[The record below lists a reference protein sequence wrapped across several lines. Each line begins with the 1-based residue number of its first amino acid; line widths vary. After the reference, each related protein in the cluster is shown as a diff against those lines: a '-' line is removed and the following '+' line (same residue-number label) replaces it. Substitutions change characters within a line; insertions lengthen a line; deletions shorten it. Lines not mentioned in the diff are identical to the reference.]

1 MKINA
6 DLTVSIDHLNE
17 FQNIIGVTFNDTKY
31 LIQALLHGTLF
42 SGDKVKLDAF
52 KKQNNLEDDNYEKLE
67 KLGDAVLDLIVIE
80 NFYKDE
86 KVEEYAKA
94 EKRSIESVLND
105 IQEVLVNNDNLKPLA
120 PDINLEKYILQSG
133 LVYISDVFER
143 VIEALIGSIFLDNGY
158 PEAKNFVLTF
168 FDIDGAL
175 GKIGDINPKGKVKE
189 FCEKQKWDLP
199 RYEKKSEE
207 GPDHDKTF
215 IRELYIRNELVSEG
229 KGKTKTKAEEEAA
242 RKYLNKIKSEG
253 TL

>member
-6 DLTVSIDHLNE
+6 DLTVSIDDLNE

-42 SGDKVKLDAF
+42 SGDKVKLEDF

-86 KVEEYAKA
+86 KVEEYAKT

-105 IQEVLVNNDNLKPLA
+105 IQEVLVKNDNLKPLA

-133 LVYISDVFER
+133 LVDISDIFER
-143 VIEALIGSIFLDNGY
+143 VIEALIGSIFHDNGY

-168 FDIDGAL
+168 FNIDGAL
-175 GKIGDINPKGKVKE
+175 EKIGDVNPKGKLQE
-189 FCEKQKWDLP
+189 FCAKRGWDQP
-199 RYEKKSEE
+199 NYDKIREE

-215 IRELYIRNELVSEG
+215 ICELYFRNELVQG

-242 RKYLNKIKSEG
+242 IKYLNKIKSERAS
-253 TL
+253 